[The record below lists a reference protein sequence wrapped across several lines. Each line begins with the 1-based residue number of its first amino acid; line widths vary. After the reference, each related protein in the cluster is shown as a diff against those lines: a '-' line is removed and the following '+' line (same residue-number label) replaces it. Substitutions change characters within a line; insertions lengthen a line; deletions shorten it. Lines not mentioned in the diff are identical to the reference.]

1 MTKNITLAI
10 DEEVLDKARIYA
22 AKRQTS
28 VNGLV
33 REYLARVAS
42 EDDWLTETRKELKQL
57 MENSSAR
64 MGPEYKWSR
73 EDTYADRVF
82 PRHKRSDLRGDGKD

>member
-10 DEEVLDKARIYA
+10 DEEILDKARIYA
-22 AKRQTS
+22 AKRETT

-33 REYLARVAS
+33 RQYLAQVAS

-57 MENSSAR
+57 IENSSAP
-64 MGPEYKWSR
+64 MGSR
-73 EDTYADRVF
+73 I
-82 PRHKRSDLRGDGKD
+82 